1 LDFQLF
7 AAVRTLDIGLGA
19 ETIFTQRGKASWY
32 FDGTGTVANGVWTPA
47 AQQAKNAGDSKFAG
61 VADGSVVPKTT
72 GTAFNSALAG
82 AVWETKGG

>member
-1 LDFQLF
+1 MDFQLF

-32 FDGTGTVANGVWTPA
+32 FDGTGTVANNVWTPA
-47 AQQAKNAGDSKFAG
+47 AQAKAAGDSKFVEVVSGA
-61 VADGSVVPKTT
+61 VVPKTT

-82 AVWETKGG
+82 VVWETKGG